1 MLATT
6 ATGFAQ
12 NDDYRDFIVTHQKDY
27 TRSENWKYE
36 PVWGL
41 NSPGYSPET
50 GRAKVRETIRNF
62 FANVNVEVKEGK
74 DNNGSLLFISH
85 KEPITYMDMWYISG
99 YKYIPSP
106 LKYERADEATSYHK
120 QNFVDR
126 LNEWMEPF
134 GFQVEMAKNSEIGRM
149 RYRHLINYNEYG
161 LWITIKPNQRAAFK
175 KAKDSGFSKVVKV
188 VNTRGNLSYHPYRDL
203 MIEYNEKH
211 KNDRQNDQH
220 NPSPFD
226 DGEIRIGN

>member
-12 NDDYRDFIVTHQKDY
+12 NDDYRDFVVTHQKDFLS
-27 TRSENWKYE
+27 SEHWKWE
-36 PVWGL
+36 PIWGI
-41 NSPGYSPET
+41 NSPGISPQL
-50 GRAKVRETIRNF
+50 GKQKMRETIKTF
-62 FANVNVEVKEGK
+62 FSKMTVEVKEGK
-74 DNNGSLLFISH
+74 NNNGSLLFISH
-85 KEPITYMDMWYISG
+85 EAPITYLDMWYLGG
-99 YKYIPSP
+99 YKFFPNP
-106 LKYERADEATSYHK
+106 LKYDCAEEATNFHK
-120 QNFVDR
+120 KNFVDK

-149 RYRHLINYNEYG
+149 RYRHLIKYNEYG

-175 KAKDSGFSKVVKV
+175 KALNSDFSKIVKVVK
-188 VNTRGNLSYHPYRDL
+188 NRGNLSYHPYGDL

-211 KNDRQNDQH
+211 ENDSQNNQH
-220 NPSPFD
+220 SPSPFD